1 MFRIIP
7 DGKSFS
13 EYALL
18 RDGESVLLRVATPAD
33 VPAVEALMKG
43 VSRESLQMRFM
54 GAVAYV
60 SQSAIEAIAEGRAPA
75 GLAVRRLARN
85 LPLAWVEQEAALDT

>member
-18 RDGESVLLRVATPAD
+18 RNGESVLLRVATPGTS
-33 VPAVEALMKG
+33 PP
-43 VSRESLQMRFM
+43 SRR
-54 GAVAYV
+54 
-60 SQSAIEAIAEGRAPA
+60 
-75 GLAVRRLARN
+75 
-85 LPLAWVEQEAALDT
+85 